1 MTAHLED
8 VVAELRRTRA
18 ERDEAIA
25 QQTATS
31 EVLQAINAS
40 PGDLAPVFDA
50 IVEKAVRLGEA
61 TGGGLW
67 LVEGDVTRAV
77 GGSGGNM
84 PEPFIEFVASGA
96 PVPLVELLG
105 RNAQDRPFVQIADLQ
120 ATKAYRNG
128 APFFVAGVEL
138 GGIRTWL
145 GVPLLADGAVVGV
158 FTLVRNEVRPFSD
171 KQIALVQNFAVQAQI
186 AMKNARLL
194 DETRESLERQTA
206 TSEIL
211 RVISQSPTDARPVF
225 ESIVQTAV
233 RLLRCDLVFVLLRD
247 GATFG
252 PAAVASPEGP
262 LADVGP
268 TNLPI
273 DPNHNFPSRAIL
285 DKKKLH
291 LPDWSLIDLPEHERN
306 IRMIFGVNSALYLP
320 LLHEGAC
327 IGLLTLVGKRPNIF
341 GASEIAQAESFR
353 DQALIAIQNA
363 RLFNETREALER
375 QTGTAEILKVIAG
388 SPSDVQPVFEAIATN
403 SNRLI
408 GGFSTAVLRFVGDAL
423 HLAAFTPTN
432 AAADEVLKASF
443 PRPLAEFPP
452 FVLVRDG
459 KTVQFVD
466 TEAESGVPPLI
477 RDLARLRGY
486 RSMLFTP
493 LMNHGRRSA

>member
-25 QQTATS
+25 QQAATS
-31 EVLQAINAS
+31 EVLRVINDS

-50 IVEKAVRLGEA
+50 IVEKAVRLGGA

-84 PEPFIEFVASGA
+84 PEPFIEFIASGA

-105 RNAQDRPFVQIADLQ
+105 RNAQDRPFVQIADLR

-171 KQIALVQNFAVQAQI
+171 NQIALVQSFAVQAQI
-186 AMKNARLL
+186 AMKNARLI
-194 DETRESLERQTA
+194 DETRESLERHTA

-225 ESIVQTAV
+225 ESIVLTAV
-233 RLLRCDLVFVLLRD
+233 RALRCDLAFVLLRD
-247 GATFG
+247 GSTFG
-252 PAAVASPEGP
+252 PVAVASPKGP

-268 TNLPI
+268 TNSPI

-306 IRMIFGVNSALYLP
+306 IHAIFGVNSALYLP
-320 LLHEGAC
+320 QGNRVKK
-327 IGLLTLVGKRPNIF
+327 GVTKR
-341 GASEIAQAESFR
+341 
-353 DQALIAIQNA
+353 
-363 RLFNETREALER
+363 
-375 QTGTAEILKVIAG
+375 
-388 SPSDVQPVFEAIATN
+388 
-403 SNRLI
+403 
-408 GGFSTAVLRFVGDAL
+408 
-423 HLAAFTPTN
+423 
-432 AAADEVLKASF
+432 
-443 PRPLAEFPP
+443 
-452 FVLVRDG
+452 
-459 KTVQFVD
+459 
-466 TEAESGVPPLI
+466 
-477 RDLARLRGY
+477 
-486 RSMLFTP
+486 
-493 LMNHGRRSA
+493 